1 MQQSE
6 PLSMD
11 GLADSESHELTTA
24 GEGSGREV
32 QARLGS
38 SSGTNRREP
47 GITAMEQQRWSEA
60 SSEHTLVGETE
71 RKSANH
77 QGGQLDSKSV
87 VAGNEQT
94 ISTKVQ
100 QEGGL
105 CVKSSSVEQLGTLV
119 SESGIDESTE
129 DPMSYPHSYSHTTPS
144 VKPTRPGKRGLRR
157 SH

>member
-1 MQQSE
+1 MWPTVARRSSEFDVGQTEQEALVDGALELNDNSSPSSLHTAVYPGRAQQGGHHPVQQPE

-24 GEGSGREV
+24 GDGSGREM
-32 QARLGS
+32 QARVGS

-60 SSEHTLVGETE
+60 SSEHTIVGETE

-87 VAGNEQT
+87 VAGNEQRLKQ
-94 ISTKVQ
+94 ST
-100 QEGGL
+100 
-105 CVKSSSVEQLGTLV
+105 
-119 SESGIDESTE
+119 
-129 DPMSYPHSYSHTTPS
+129 
-144 VKPTRPGKRGLRR
+144 
-157 SH
+157 